1 MIYIYIKCNVE
12 NLEIHKMYQN
22 VASIYSVLLHLS
34 VTSMNPYLHVPSC
47 THLSGG
53 GVKEI
58 PNSQHAPTQENPRSS
73 FVVKSMVT
81 KKNNALSAIGY
92 QAMHPSKV
100 NNAINTENY
109 DQHKWQQGPAQK
121 KTLRVA
127 PAPTTDPL
135 AHGPGGTEIHQEG
148 EWHHSVSERCRGD
161 EVRNP
166 SQNNV
171 NICDNQRF
179 CNFKCWPS

>member
-1 MIYIYIKCNVE
+1 MLRRYIVFSPPKCNIYE
-12 NLEIHKMYQN
+12 SIPACSQLYSLEWRGGERNPKQPTCTNPRESKKQLCGEIHG
-22 VASIYSVLLHLS
+22 H
-34 VTSMNPYLHVPSC
+34 
-47 THLSGG
+47 
-53 GVKEI
+53 
-58 PNSQHAPTQENPRSS
+58 
-73 FVVKSMVT
+73 
-81 KKNNALSAIGY
+81 KKNALSAIGY